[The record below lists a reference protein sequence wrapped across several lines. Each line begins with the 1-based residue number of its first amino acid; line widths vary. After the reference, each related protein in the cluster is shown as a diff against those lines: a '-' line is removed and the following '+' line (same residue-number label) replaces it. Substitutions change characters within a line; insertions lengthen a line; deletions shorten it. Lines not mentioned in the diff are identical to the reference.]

1 MQDIINNFKN
11 QIKSDGVS
19 QGDIKLL
26 EDTMGEKVISSTV
39 SLKNFTSER
48 SSIGIDLVSD
58 ILDNYVP
65 ESSVTKKVYTKEDYV
80 RINNNHIKSME
91 DLANILASLTKTY
104 SEDKKNTLFNLK
116 SRYTFNNSD
125 GSSET
130 VVWDMFS
137 KKYNMT
143 NFLNDVGFIREACK
157 EDKAVNVIDKI
168 QTFKYSLE
176 KNGENSNVNWSVGGF
191 DTFISMGLILNKE
204 FDSYVYSI
212 AFTPMILTGEDMI
225 NFLDN
230 SYVHYEYVNNIV
242 KDLSYIYK
250 DTLIRMGKD
259 INVWNGM
266 NLDYLERLEFITE
279 KNKITIEFLNI
290 LKSIFDSMSNQ

>member
-91 DLANILASLTKTY
+91 DLANMLASLAKTY

-143 NFLNDVGFIREACK
+143 NFLNDVGFIREACT

-176 KNGENSNVNWSVGGF
+176 KNGENSNINWSVGGF

-204 FDSYVYSI
+204 FDSYVYSMT
-212 AFTPMILTGEDMI
+212 FTPMILTGEDMI

-242 KDLSYIYK
+242 KDLAYTYK

-290 LKSIFDSMSNQ
+290 LKSIFDSLSNQ

>member
-91 DLANILASLTKTY
+91 DLANMLASLTKTY

-143 NFLNDVGFIREACK
+143 NFLNDVGFIREACT

-204 FDSYVYSI
+204 FDSYVYSM